1 MKSTGLVRR
10 IDDLGRVVIPK
21 EIRRPLHIHEGD
33 PFEIYLDGD
42 GGIVFK
48 KYSGLTYIEDL
59 IQACAVT
66 LSRSKGYEVLICD
79 TDHIKAVEGVSKRQ
93 FLGCRISSDVEVV
106 LRSYKPY
113 VRRSTSPLV
122 KAVDGEQRSADIVH
136 PIISKGEV
144 IGAIIILCKDGP
156 SSENK
161 PSPEMVSDVQL
172 AASMLGYMNSMD

>member
-21 EIRRPLHIHEGD
+21 EIRRPLRIHEGD
-33 PFEIYLDGD
+33 PFEVYLDGD
-42 GGIVFK
+42 GGLVFK
-48 KYSGLTYIEDL
+48 KYSGLTYLEDL
-59 IQACAVT
+59 IQACAVSLNRT
-66 LSRSKGYEVLICD
+66 RCYEVLICD

-122 KAVDGEQRSADIVH
+122 KAVDGEQGSADIVH
-136 PIISKGEV
+136 PIISKGEA
-144 IGAIIILCKDGP
+144 IGAIIILCKDEP

>member
-1 MKSTGLVRR
+1 MKSTGIIRR

-33 PFEIYLDGD
+33 PFEVYLDGD

-48 KYSGLTYIEDL
+48 KYSGLTYLEDL
-59 IQACAVT
+59 IQACAVSLNRT
-66 LSRSKGYEVLICD
+66 KGYEVLICD

-93 FLGCRISSDVEVV
+93 FLGCRISSDVEAV

-113 VRRSTSPLV
+113 VRRTKSSPV
-122 KAVDGEQRSADIVH
+122 QAVEGEPRFADIVH

-144 IGAIIILCKDGP
+144 IGAIIILCKDEP

-161 PSPEMVSDVQL
+161 PSPAMVSDVQL
-172 AASMLGYMNSMD
+172 AASMLGYMDSTD